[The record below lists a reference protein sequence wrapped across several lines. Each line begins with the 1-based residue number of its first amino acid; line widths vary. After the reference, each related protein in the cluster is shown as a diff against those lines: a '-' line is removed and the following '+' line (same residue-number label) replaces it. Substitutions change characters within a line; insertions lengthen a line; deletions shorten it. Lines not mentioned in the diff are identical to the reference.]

1 MTYLITQMIAYLAAA
16 AVVGFILGWVL
27 RGTRKGKDEIRLM
40 R

>member
-1 MTYLITQMIAYLAAA
+1 MTYLITQMLACIVAA

-27 RGTRKGKDEIRLM
+27 RGAKKPKDEIKLM